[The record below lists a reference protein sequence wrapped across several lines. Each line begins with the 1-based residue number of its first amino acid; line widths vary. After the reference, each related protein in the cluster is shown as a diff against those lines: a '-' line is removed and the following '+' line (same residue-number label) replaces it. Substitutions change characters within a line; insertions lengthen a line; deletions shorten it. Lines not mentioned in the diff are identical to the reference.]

1 MKNGLFTL
9 FIAQIVLTMLFPF
22 VQRDI
27 NRDFVAGAFQVSF
40 ALFSTFFRFFERFQS
55 ALDAF
60 PRRLHAM
67 WGKGARAIHGDDAK
81 ALGN

>member
-1 MKNGLFTL
+1 MTEP
-9 FIAQIVLTMLFPF
+9 VLTMLFPF

-27 NRDFVAGAFQVSF
+27 KRDFVAGAFQGSF

-55 ALDAF
+55 VLDAF

-67 WGKGARAIHGDDAK
+67 WVKVRVHIHGDDAK